1 MQSTAAARRA
11 AYQFEKT
18 DTEQWTLEEPM
29 EREEAL
35 SALREVAVDVLSV
48 EPDTVVETARFKE
61 DLDADSLDLVE
72 LVMGLEERFD
82 ISVPEEDLE
91 NVATVGN
98 AVDLVLAKVEA
109 KA

>member
-1 MQSTAAARRA
+1 
-11 AYQFEKT
+11 
-18 DTEQWTLEEPM
+18 M
-29 EREEAL
+29 ERSVAL
-35 SALREVAVDVLSV
+35 EALREVAVEVLSV
-48 EPDTVVETARFKE
+48 DPDQVVEDARFKE

-91 NVATVGN
+91 NVTTVGQ
-98 AVDLVLAKVEA
+98 AVDLVMAKVAA

>member
-1 MQSTAAARRA
+1 
-11 AYQFEKT
+11 
-18 DTEQWTLEEPM
+18 M
-29 EREEAL
+29 ERAEAL
-35 SALREVAVDVLSV
+35 VTIKEVAAEVLSV
-48 EPDTVVETARFKE
+48 DPDLVTETARFKE

-91 NVATVGN
+91 SVGTVGQ
-98 AVDLVLAKVEA
+98 AVDLVMAKVAA

>member
-1 MQSTAAARRA
+1 MQ
-11 AYQFEKT
+11 
-18 DTEQWTLEEPM
+18 
-29 EREEAL
+29 REEVVT
-35 SALREVAVDVLSV
+35 ALREVAVEVLSV
-48 EPDTVVETARFKE
+48 EPDSVVEEARFKE

-91 NVATVGN
+91 NVATVGQ
-98 AVDLVLAKVEA
+98 AVDLVMAKVAA

>member
-1 MQSTAAARRA
+1 
-11 AYQFEKT
+11 
-18 DTEQWTLEEPM
+18 M
-29 EREEAL
+29 ERVEAL
-35 SALREVAVDVLSV
+35 DALREVAVEVLSV
-48 EPDTVVETARFKE
+48 ESDAVTEEARFKE

-91 NVATVGN
+91 DVATVGQ
-98 AVDLVLAKVEA
+98 AVDLVMAKVAA

>member
-1 MQSTAAARRA
+1 
-11 AYQFEKT
+11 
-18 DTEQWTLEEPM
+18 M
-29 EREEAL
+29 EREEVVT
-35 SALREVAVDVLSV
+35 ALREVAVEVLSV
-48 EPDTVVETARFKE
+48 DPDVVVESARFKE

-91 NVATVGN
+91 NVGTVGQ
-98 AVDLVLAKVEA
+98 AVDLVLAKVAA

>member
-1 MQSTAAARRA
+1 
-11 AYQFEKT
+11 
-18 DTEQWTLEEPM
+18 M
-29 EREEAL
+29 ERADAL
-35 SALREVAVDVLSV
+35 ATIQDVAAEVLSV
-48 EPDTVVETARFKE
+48 EPTRVTEAARFKE

-91 NVATVGN
+91 NVGTVGQ
-98 AVDLVLAKVEA
+98 AVDLVLAKLAA

>member
-1 MQSTAAARRA
+1 M
-11 AYQFEKT
+11 
-18 DTEQWTLEEPM
+18 D
-29 EREEAL
+29 
-35 SALREVAVDVLSV
+35 
-48 EPDTVVETARFKE
+48 PDTVVEDARFKE

-91 NVATVGN
+91 NVGTVGQ
-98 AVDLVLAKVEA
+98 AVDLVLAKLAA

>member
-1 MQSTAAARRA
+1 
-11 AYQFEKT
+11 
-18 DTEQWTLEEPM
+18 M
-29 EREEAL
+29 ERDEVL
-35 SALREVAVDVLSV
+35 TSLREVAVEVLSV
-48 EPDTVVETARFKE
+48 EPDQVVEEARFKE

-91 NVATVGN
+91 NVGTVGQ
-98 AVDLVLAKVEA
+98 AVDLVLAKLAA